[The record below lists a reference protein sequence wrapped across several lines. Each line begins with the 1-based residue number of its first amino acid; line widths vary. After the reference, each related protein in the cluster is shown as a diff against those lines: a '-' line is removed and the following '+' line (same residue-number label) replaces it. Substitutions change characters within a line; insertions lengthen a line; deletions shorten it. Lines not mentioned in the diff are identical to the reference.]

1 MLVPVRAPG
10 FHKYE
15 PNAST
20 PDTVIVN
27 GVPAHTVDEDGLTTR
42 VGVGL
47 TNKDTVATAVHPE
60 TLVPVTVY
68 PVVVIGETDIVAVV
82 APVFH
87 KYVEAPLAVKTALAP
102 GHIAV
107 GLATAVIVGLGFTK
121 TDTVVEPLHPAVEP
135 VTV

>member
-20 PDTVIVN
+20 PDTVIVS

-60 TLVPVTVY
+60 TLVPVTV
-68 PVVVIGETDIVAVV
+68 
-82 APVFH
+82 
-87 KYVEAPLAVKTALAP
+87 
-102 GHIAV
+102 
-107 GLATAVIVGLGFTK
+107 
-121 TDTVVEPLHPAVEP
+121 
-135 VTV
+135 